1 MNDLRRK
8 IDLWDMVRQIR
19 RLKEQE
25 KEKLRFLLKD
35 AMKKDKNTEN
45 QKYYKKVLEELDKN

>member
-19 RLKEQE
+19 GLKEQE
-25 KEKLRFLLKD
+25 KEKLRHLLNK
-35 AMKKDKNTEN
+35 AIKKDKDLES
-45 QKYYKKVLEELDKN
+45 QKYYKHVLEELDKN

>member
-19 RLKEQE
+19 GLKEQE

-35 AMKKDKNTEN
+35 AMKKDKNTES

>member
-19 RLKEQE
+19 GLKEQE
-25 KEKLRFLLKD
+25 KEKLRNLLNK
-35 AMKKDKNTEN
+35 AIKKDKDPES
-45 QKYYKKVLEELDKN
+45 QKYYKHVLEELDKN